1 MNDMRITE
9 LRRLRGWTQE
19 RLAEESGIAVRTIQR
34 VEGGNDASLESLSSI
49 ARALEVPVRE
59 LFAADGVTLLKPD
72 VQGLDDRTA
81 ADQDRRDAFSR
92 SWRYLYSG
100 VGIALA
106 FLTIAL
112 IASRVSPGVT
122 ILLLGAYWVVG
133 SLVGRFLMTTVID
146 PWLDRR
152 YPLSRSRRSVASS

>member
-59 LFAADGVTLLKPD
+59 LFAAPPVAPLDVLARQQDAYLVLLE
-72 VQGLDDRTA
+72 QL
-81 ADQDRRDAFSR
+81 QEE
-92 SWRYLYSG
+92 
-100 VGIALA
+100 
-106 FLTIAL
+106 
-112 IASRVSPGVT
+112 
-122 ILLLGAYWVVG
+122 
-133 SLVGRFLMTTVID
+133 
-146 PWLDRR
+146 
-152 YPLSRSRRSVASS
+152 